1 MGEDSSPHQ
10 LSATILSLETLLAD
24 MENFN
29 VTRREA
35 AKDKDKDNND
45 LEAEVDDLT
54 EKLKTAMA
62 SGEQIAISVGRCSGC
77 REEITEASVL
87 VGEETF
93 HQGCFVCSECSVRLT
108 GRYYL
113 VNGQYYCHQD
123 REVALPR
130 CGGCHQPLT
139 GQFLTITGQ

>member
-1 MGEDSSPHQ
+1 MGGDSSPYH

-29 VTRREA
+29 VTRQEA
-35 AKDKDKDNND
+35 AKDKDKDKDNND

-62 SGEQIAISVGRCSGC
+62 SGEQIAISLGRCSGC

-93 HQGCFVCSECSVRLT
+93 HQGCFVCSECGVRLT
-108 GRYYL
+108 GRYHL
-113 VNGQYYCHQD
+113 VNGHWSVLLSPGQ
-123 REVALPR
+123 
-130 CGGCHQPLT
+130 GGRPT
-139 GQFLTITGQ
+139 